1 VYAIGLREVQQMFS
15 GRADEFQ
22 HEFMAVSEEL
32 REVGIKLL
40 EERGEKADALRRK
53 QNALRQR
60 QEELAQTVNQWR
72 DRARAVIQQRSV
84 EGLRDFLTKMLPEVD
99 PSMRAKLKKV
109 IELIDTPQEELE
121 KLDRMQMQPLAQ
133 TAAGRLIERARTSYD
148 LRSSDAAERRRAAV
162 EFANRPGMALN
173 DEIVNEIE
181 GALSDPDPLV
191 REVALMTTIQLHR
204 FRALRVADL
213 SIAHESVKRLANI
226 QDSMAIPA
234 LIEIAQK
241 LRTGFIPGEG
251 GMIEAINTRSRMV
264 ALLRLVEWHT
274 REAHDVIGKLRFDQ
288 DKQISDAAKR
298 ALELFPDE
306 WSGPLKPPKSK

>member
-1 VYAIGLREVQQMFS
+1 
-15 GRADEFQ
+15 
-22 HEFMAVSEEL
+22 
-32 REVGIKLL
+32 
-40 EERGEKADALRRK
+40 
-53 QNALRQR
+53 
-60 QEELAQTVNQWR
+60 
-72 DRARAVIQQRSV
+72 
-84 EGLRDFLTKMLPEVD
+84 
-99 PSMRAKLKKV
+99 
-109 IELIDTPQEELE
+109 
-121 KLDRMQMQPLAQ
+121 
-133 TAAGRLIERARTSYD
+133 
-148 LRSSDAAERRRAAV
+148 
-162 EFANRPGMALN
+162 
-173 DEIVNEIE
+173 VNEIE